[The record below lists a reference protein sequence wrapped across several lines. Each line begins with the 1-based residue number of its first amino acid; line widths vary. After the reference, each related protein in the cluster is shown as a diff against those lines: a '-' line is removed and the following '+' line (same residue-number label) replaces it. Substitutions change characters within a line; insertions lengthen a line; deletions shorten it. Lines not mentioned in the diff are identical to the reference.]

1 MSDASHGA
9 SSDLAR
15 AAASLRASRVP
26 AFRVMEVMKAA
37 HDRERAGGRVLHMEV
52 GQPSVGPPPSVLE
65 KAKASLDACA
75 RGETTLGY
83 TVADGTDELRARVA
97 THYRERYDVS
107 VDPESV
113 MITTGSSAA
122 FVLAFIAAFDAGDR
136 VAIAAPGYPCY
147 RNILEA
153 LGVCVVPVP
162 VDASTNFQPTP
173 SLLER
178 ADALD
183 PTKPI
188 KGVIVASPSNPTGT
202 VLSRDELFALHDWC
216 AGSGK
221 TSPGKAWFVSDEI
234 YHQIEYGD
242 ERAATALEA
251 PNAFEEAIALVINSF
266 SKYHCLTGWRV
277 GWCIVPSG
285 LKQPMT
291 ALQQNLFINAP
302 HISQIAASASFDD
315 DVAQILDAHVER
327 YKRNRFVLLEG
338 LPRAG
343 FDSLSSAGGAY
354 YIYADVSHLTK
365 ASVVLCKRILETA
378 GVAIVPGSDFDRERG
393 SRFVRFSFCGSLETA
408 RGAVEALVATRHK
421 WDVERDALE

>member
-1 MSDASHGA
+1 MSDAPGDA
-9 SSDLAR
+9 DLAR

-37 HDRERAGGRVLHMEV
+37 HDRERAGGRVFHMEV
-52 GQPSVGPPPSVLE
+52 GQPSVGPPRSVLE

-97 THYRERYDVS
+97 THYERRYGVV

-173 SLLER
+173 GLLEE
-178 ADALD
+178 ADARD
-183 PTKPI
+183 PARPI

-202 VLSRDELFALHDWC
+202 VLTERELFALHDWC
-216 AGSGK
+216 AGHGRRSK
-221 TSPGKAWFVSDEI
+221 TKAWFVSDEI
-234 YHQIEYGD
+234 YHQIEYGA
-242 ERAATALEA
+242 ERASTALEA
-251 PNAFEEAIALVINSF
+251 PTAKTENVALVINSF

-277 GWCIVPSG
+277 GWCVVPPA
-285 LKQPMT
+285 LRDAMT

-302 HISQIAASASFDD
+302 HISQIAAA
-315 DVAQILDAHVER
+315 AALEPEAENALDAHVER
-327 YKRNRFVLLEG
+327 YRENRRVLLEG
-338 LPRAG
+338 LPNAG
-343 FDSLSSAGGAY
+343 FTKLSSAGGAY
-354 YIYADVSHLTK
+354 YVYADVSHLTK
-365 ASVVLCKRILETA
+365 DSVALCARILKTA

-408 RGAVEALVATRHK
+408 RGAVDALVATRRE
-421 WDVERDALE
+421 WDVER